1 MLDSDVAEIYGV
13 ETKRINEALK
23 NNPWESPE
31 QYRILNLKAGML
43 IIQIKK
49 FT

>member
-23 NNPWESPE
+23 NNPWESQE

-43 IIQIKK
+43 IIQIK
-49 FT
+49 